1 MRIRRWIPT
10 LLDDGCAHYFFY
22 GINPVPSSFPL
33 ECLYLELTNSL
44 WHSEG
49 SNMRNR
55 TYCNPRTLLGWLGKT
70 FMRLATIGKVM
81 PTVKDLMTKN
91 VVTID
96 ADKTVVEAAILMSK
110 NDIGDLVVV
119 KDNAPVGIVTER
131 DFVRRVLAERKSV
144 NTKVSEVMT
153 TPLKVIDPDAPIKE
167 AARRMV
173 NRKIRRLP
181 VIKDNKLVG
190 ILTAADFAKHLS
202 KKTLT
207 DDILEAMGR
216 SHYPVPE
223 AFER

>member
-1 MRIRRWIPT
+1 
-10 LLDDGCAHYFFY
+10 
-22 GINPVPSSFPL
+22 
-33 ECLYLELTNSL
+33 
-44 WHSEG
+44 
-49 SNMRNR
+49 
-55 TYCNPRTLLGWLGKT
+55 
-70 FMRLATIGKVM
+70 M

-96 ADKTVVEAAILMSK
+96 SNKTVAEAAVLMSE
-110 NDIGDLVVV
+110 NDIGDLVIME
-119 KDNAPVGIVTER
+119 NNTPVGIVTER
-131 DFVRRVLAERKSV
+131 DFVRRVLAEKKPLS
-144 NTKVSEVMT
+144 TKVSEVMT
-153 TPLKVIDPDAPIKE
+153 TPLKVIDPEAPIKE

-216 SHYPVPE
+216 SNYPVPD
-223 AFER
+223 AFEK

>member
-1 MRIRRWIPT
+1 
-10 LLDDGCAHYFFY
+10 
-22 GINPVPSSFPL
+22 
-33 ECLYLELTNSL
+33 
-44 WHSEG
+44 
-49 SNMRNR
+49 
-55 TYCNPRTLLGWLGKT
+55 
-70 FMRLATIGKVM
+70 MRLATIGKVM

-96 ADKTVVEAAILMSK
+96 ADKTVVEAAVLMSE

-119 KDNAPVGIVTER
+119 ENNAPVGIVTER
-131 DFVRRVLAERKSV
+131 DIVRRVLAERKSV